1 MEQYETITCSERSPA
16 RLVPAIILACI
27 GIPHLLIGVSFLVL
41 GAGDADM
48 PVIGAV
54 FSFSGTVLLAIA
66 LPFFAGWL
74 NRKVEATQDGIVIT
88 SRFGR
93 TTFFPWEQ
101 VSVTDHVS
109 DSRRL
114 EFHVPG
120 RSVSFSSGCKGYE
133 DMRSHLRSRG
143 LLLDKAGRRK
153 TARSSGDEIVDVKK
167 LV

>member
-27 GIPHLLIGVSFLVL
+27 GIPHFLLGASFLVF
-41 GAGDADM
+41 GAGDEDM
-48 PVIGAV
+48 TVIGGV
-54 FSFSGTVLLAIA
+54 FALSGTVLLAIA

-93 TTFFPWEQ
+93 TTFVPWGQ

-109 DSRRL
+109 GSRRL
-114 EFHVPG
+114 EFHVQG
-120 RSVSFSSGCKGYE
+120 RSVSFSAGCKGYD
-133 DMRSHLRSRG
+133 DMRSCLRGRG
-143 LLLDKAGRRK
+143 VLLDKSGRRK
-153 TARSSGDEIVDVKK
+153 SVRTSGDEVIDVKR